1 MNEPDKINKAKKT
14 KRFSPWRLL
23 PLVILAVGLVAFFA
37 FDLGRYVSLE
47 ALQEHRVVLKGW
59 VERNGAAAVL
69 VFGAV
74 YAVMVALSV
83 PGGLIMTVAGGFL
96 FGAGLA
102 TVTVVIGATV
112 GATALFLA
120 AKFALGD
127 YLRTRAG
134 PTLQKMEAGFRE
146 NALSYLLVLRLVPVF
161 PFWLVNLAPAFLGVS
176 LRTYVVGTFF
186 GIIPGTF
193 VYALV
198 GNGAGAVLEAGGRL
212 DLGVIFKPEILAPI
226 IGLALLALV
235 PVVYKRIKGRRS
247 AS

>member
-146 NALSYLLVLRLVPVF
+146 NALSYLLALRLVPVF